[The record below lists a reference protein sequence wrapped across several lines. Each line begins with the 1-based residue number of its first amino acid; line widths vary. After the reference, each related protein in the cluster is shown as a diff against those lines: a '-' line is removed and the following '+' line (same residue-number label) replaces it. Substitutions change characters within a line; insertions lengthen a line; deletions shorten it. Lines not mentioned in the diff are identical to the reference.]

1 MELWSDDDY
10 ETPIESYLGYLG
22 LYFDGSF
29 SAETELKPLQNFD
42 FRKYGE
48 LVEEHGGPRQLE
60 VHVASGPIKI
70 TVRAYDGIVEL
81 LDQLPTV
88 TVYLDNGPPGA
99 GPASGGTY
107 VFFMTEGV
115 SEADLR
121 QSIDGLALAL
131 QADFDSLGPNA

>member
-10 ETPIESYLGYLG
+10 ERPIESYPGYLG
-22 LYFDGSF
+22 LWFDGSF

-48 LVEEHGGPRQLE
+48 LIEEHGEERQLK
-60 VHVASGPIKI
+60 VLIASGVIGI

-88 TVYLDNGPPGA
+88 TVYLDNGPPDA

-107 VFFMTEGV
+107 VFFVTEGV

-121 QSIDGLALAL
+121 QSIEGLAVAL
-131 QADFDSLGPNA
+131 RADFNSLEANA